1 MGPAGPPAGLGAIAV
16 GCSAGET
23 MTTALTLAGRTVLV
37 TGAGQGVGRGLALA
51 AAAAG
56 ASVVVTAR
64 RHEAAADVV
73 AEIEGRGDA
82 GSAVPAVCD
91 VTDLAQVEA
100 AVAVAVDRF
109 GGLDA
114 AVHNATSPQ
123 SSRSAPLE
131 DVTDEMWD
139 ELVAVALRGAFHLA
153 VASAAPL
160 RDRQGTL
167 VLLTSTAAIEG
178 SAPLPVYAAVKA
190 AQRTM
195 VKGLAREW
203 GPQGVRVNA
212 LAPVAVTRAM
222 ADFFEREPEAAERL
236 AERAALR
243 RLGDPEADIGR
254 ALTFLVGPDSAF
266 VTGQTL
272 VVNGGAMLL

>member
-1 MGPAGPPAGLGAIAV
+1 MTPSPAPGATSV
-16 GCSAGET
+16 PSVEP
-23 MTTALTLAGRTVLV
+23 TLAGRIVLV
-37 TGAGQGVGRGLALA
+37 TGAGQGIGRGMALA
-51 AAAAG
+51 AGAAG

-64 RHEAAADVV
+64 RLEVAAEVV
-73 AEIEGRGDA
+73 AEIEGRGGRA
-82 GSAVPAVCD
+82 APAVCD
-91 VTDLAQVEA
+91 VTDPGQVEA
-100 AVAVAVDRF
+100 AVALAVDRF

-114 AVHNATSPQ
+114 AVHNATSPR
-123 SSRSAPLE
+123 SSWSAPLE
-131 DVTDEMWD
+131 DVTDEVWD

-153 VASAAPL
+153 TASAAAL
-160 RDRQGTL
+160 QARRGTL
-167 VLLTSTAAIEG
+167 VLLVSTAAIEG
-178 SAPLPVYAAVKA
+178 SGPLPAYSAVKA
-190 AQRTM
+190 AQRSM
-195 VKGLAREW
+195 VKSLAREW

-243 RLGDPEADIGR
+243 RLGEPEADIGR